1 MSNSGGNYIL
11 QGQGLHPSAGYAG
24 TGYGAIPSVGQ
35 IGIGK
40 ASLSDD
46 IFHLGTRGL
55 TVRILPANGGII
67 ISIRD
72 ENGTA
77 QNSDLYVISGEQEL
91 GNELGKIITMHYLK
105 KDNNE

>member
-1 MSNSGGNYIL
+1 MSNSGNYIL
-11 QGQGLHPSAGYAG
+11 QGQGLHPS
-24 TGYGAIPSVGQ
+24 VGQ
-35 IGIGK
+35 IGFGK

-46 IFHLGTRGL
+46 IFHLGQRGL
-55 TVRILPANGGII
+55 TIRIMPANGGII

-72 ENGTA
+72 ENDTA
-77 QNSDLYVISGEQEL
+77 QNSDLYVIASEQEL